1 MFYHKQE
8 NNYIWFKSDKDK
20 FWFGPFEQEIKD
32 IKQIENI
39 KVQEQLKDFKT
50 YKNLIWVWQKKI
62 FMFTYSAKSGLNLEK
77 TIDLFS

>member
-20 FWFGPFEQEIKD
+20 F
-32 IKQIENI
+32 
-39 KVQEQLKDFKT
+39 
-50 YKNLIWVWQKKI
+50 WVWQKKI